1 MVFTNLLHGRVIEAN
16 LDSITK
22 TPRINR
28 QELIRH
34 VHVPELIEIVY
45 SEDCLS
51 SKTRSS
57 TLELLLDRVQEAE
70 NQWLKY
76 KFCLLSAGETAG
88 LSKSFMRVRN
98 WSTSA
103 QEQLKRFAAR
113 SRYIQQELGAWASD
127 YYITAT
133 ISRATLSMHLQQN
146 ARLDWKDEER
156 IHILNTLGQV
166 RVAEPLNPP
175 SLQNIS
181 NKCDSLFHFLKGA
194 YNKDFRGLIF
204 VEQRVTAIALCQ
216 LLSEHPETKNLF
228 TSGTFVGT
236 STNQSR
242 KTELADLLD
251 QKCQKEVLKNFREG
265 SKNIIIATS
274 ALEEG
279 IDVSACN
286 VVICFNKPPNLKSF
300 VQRRGRARHKKSTF
314 MILLSSDDNADLGA
328 AWERME
334 SKMVEE
340 YMKESRQLD
349 DEECRVP
356 DEIEDDSM
364 TLRIESTGL
373 VKPLKPLT

>member
-1 MVFTNLLHGRVIEAN
+1 M
-16 LDSITK
+16 K
-22 TPRINR
+22 
-28 QELIRH
+28 
-34 VHVPELIEIVY
+34 
-45 SEDCLS
+45 
-51 SKTRSS
+51 
-57 TLELLLDRVQEAE
+57 
-70 NQWLKY
+70 
-76 KFCLLSAGETAG
+76 
-88 LSKSFMRVRN
+88 VRN

-146 ARLDWKDEER
+146 ARIDWKDEER
-156 IHILNTLGQV
+156 IHILNALGQIQA
-166 RVAEPLNPP
+166 AESLNPP
-175 SLQNIS
+175 SLQKIS
-181 NKCDSLFHFLKGA
+181 SKCDSLIHFLKSA
-194 YNKDFRGLIF
+194 YKKDFRGLIF

-242 KTELADLLD
+242 RTELADLLD
-251 QKCQKEVLKNFREG
+251 QKSQKEVLQDFREG

-300 VQRRGRARHKKSTF
+300 IQRRGRARHEKSTF
-314 MILLSSDDNADLGA
+314 MILLSSDDSADLGA
-328 AWERME
+328 TWERME

-349 DEECRVP
+349 EDCRVP

-373 VKPLKPLT
+373 VKPHKPLT